1 MVSLKKI
8 FKRYKYF
15 FLLASLFVLGSA
27 TKSFALDIAIDN
39 ITKEWFCIIGETQCC
54 VNGAKSCCE
63 DNGTLYDTWSCNESC
78 GASGTKEYK
87 YTASGCSYSTSTRT
101 CCSDGTWSPWD
112 ASCPTTKTCPTS
124 SKPETRT
131 TCTGGYK
138 TRTVTCNTST
148 GTWTTGAWG
157 DCDCSDS
164 AYESVTLAG
173 GGTCCQRKDGTGA
186 RCMTMGDLTI
196 PYGWVEMG
204 TPCWDK
210 IDCGTGAL
218 PECNES
224 MKGTYWSKWISDN
237 TWNNGC
243 GSLYPQ
249 TNGYGYCQQYLC
261 RQG

>member
-39 ITKEWFCIIGETQCC
+39 ITKEWFCIVGETQCC

-63 DNGTLYDTWSCNESC
+63 DNGTLYDTLSCNESC
-78 GASGTKEYK
+78 GASGTKQYK

-101 CCSDGTWSPWD
+101 CCSDGAWSPWD

-124 SKPETRT
+124 SKPDTRT

-148 GTWTTGAWG
+148 GTWTTGSWG

-164 AYESVTLAG
+164 AYEQVVLAG
-173 GGTCCQRKDGTGA
+173 GIGTCCQRKDGTGV
-186 RCMTMGDLTI
+186 RCKTD
-196 PYGWVEMG
+196 VEG
-204 TPCWDK
+204 PSWFLFCNGCCNGPDTAVGSLSA
-210 IDCGTGAL
+210 CGT
-218 PECNES
+218 CTQS
-224 MKGTYWSKWISDN
+224 MANQYPSYQCCVKTTSGFTTTY
-237 TWNNGC
+237 
-243 GSLYPQ
+243 
-249 TNGYGYCQQYLC
+249 NGYVCQ
-261 RQG
+261 